1 MKYLYNTIVAL
12 LLLLGVAVVVRN
24 FAHFG
29 QVEFTDNAHVR
40 QHITPQ
46 NTRVQGFI
54 KEIRF
59 EEFQPVKK
67 RGGRLM
73 VVARTWRFSLE
84 FPLVQ

>member
-59 EEFQPVKK
+59 EEF
-67 RGGRLM
+67 
-73 VVARTWRFSLE
+73 
-84 FPLVQ
+84 